1 MGLNLG
7 LAVEQVLLDFSQVT
21 YLSSRAM
28 RQQADAT
35 ANVAKD
41 RFERKKLR
49 RVLPWWIDRMAAMGE
64 IPSGPED
71 RYAHEWI
78 YAPRGWI
85 DPDKDLKAA
94 LIELDMGLTTM
105 EILAK
110 ERGREFA
117 ELVAKRSAEIKA
129 MKTADIPVV
138 MSSQTRE
145 MGAVAGAPPTDETPQ
160 EEMPQE
166 EETPQEDTEE

>member
-1 MGLNLG
+1 
-7 LAVEQVLLDFSQVT
+7 
-21 YLSSRAM
+21 
-28 RQQADAT
+28 
-35 ANVAKD
+35 
-41 RFERKKLR
+41 
-49 RVLPWWIDRMAAMGE
+49 
-64 IPSGPED
+64 
-71 RYAHEWI
+71 
-78 YAPRGWI
+78 
-85 DPDKDLKAA
+85 
-94 LIELDMGLTTM
+94 M